1 MTRLIAIAVLAV
13 LALLFVRYNTNEKL
27 QKWVVIVL
35 LGAFATYTAVLMMSE
50 LIR

>member
-1 MTRLIAIAVLAV
+1 MTRLIAIVVLGV
-13 LALLFVRYNTNEKL
+13 LALLFVRYNTNEKI

-35 LGAFATYTAVLMMSE
+35 LGAFAIYTGVLMMSE